1 MICGCIGVFSSIRMV
16 HVVQRKIKPFD
27 TGCDIY
33 FDSKQAL
40 HFCLLYEGSTFDVTK
55 ENIDRKI
62 IMEY

>member
-1 MICGCIGVFSSIRMV
+1 MFFSSIRMV
-16 HVVQRKIKPFD
+16 HVVQRKIMPFD

-55 ENIDRKI
+55 EKI
-62 IMEY
+62 VMEY